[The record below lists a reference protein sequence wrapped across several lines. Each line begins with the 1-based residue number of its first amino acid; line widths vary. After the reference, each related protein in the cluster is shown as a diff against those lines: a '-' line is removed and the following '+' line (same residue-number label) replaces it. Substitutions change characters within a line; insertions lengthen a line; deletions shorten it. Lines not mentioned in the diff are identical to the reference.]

1 VFAAWGRFV
10 HRHRWFVLALSV
22 LSLAP
27 SVWLIARGATFDNN
41 PLPSFTESGRAIA
54 LIERE
59 LPRKPPSFGLILGS
73 ASLRAED
80 PAFRDAVTRT
90 LAPLRNDARV
100 ARVVTPFDGAGRNRQ
115 HVSRDGHRI
124 LATVELTSGPSEFAA
139 LNLGQGESG
148 AYAELRALVRSDA
161 LEVVPVGT
169 MALNHDFTE
178 TATRAIARAERV
190 LWPVVPLLLVLVFGS
205 VIAAALPLG
214 VGVLGVA
221 AGMAATLA
229 LSRVAPVSVYAVN
242 VVSMVGFSVAV
253 DYSLF
258 VISRFRDELR
268 GRPGAEALART
279 METAGRAV
287 LFSGLTVAI
296 GLLGMLCLRLPS
308 LASMGLAGTV
318 VVLLAVAFALTFL
331 PALLAILG
339 PRVDALRPPFLN
351 PEQSERSRRAWRWLA
366 AAVMAHP
373 WRVLIPVV
381 AGLVLV
387 GSPFLRLR
395 LGGSDASVLPA
406 SAESRRGEEL
416 RRREF
421 AAGEANQ
428 LAVALHD
435 SRGRIRSAESV
446 GRAHDFSL
454 WLASLPNV
462 SRVDGPVSIDPR
474 ITRAQYQEIFA
485 TPRELLPPS
494 LREALAQTASDRLM
508 LLVVST
514 PLRAGAQEAH
524 ALVRTIRAAHP
535 PAAHPPVDGEV
546 LVTGQTALDLDSADV
561 IARNAPV
568 AVAVI
573 VVATYVVLFMLLGSL
588 LLPLK
593 AVVMNVLSI
602 SASYGALVWIFQDGY
617 LGGWLG
623 FTPGPIETSTPIIM
637 FCVMF
642 GLSMDYEVLLLS
654 RVREEYDRTGDN
666 AQSVAFALER
676 TGRLI
681 TGAALI
687 MAAVFFAFGTADM
700 VPIQAIGIGMGIAV
714 VVDATVVRALLVPA
728 TMRLMG
734 EWNWWAPAPLARLHR
749 RLKLGD
755 AR

>member
-1 VFAAWGRFV
+1 VLAGWGRLV
-10 HRHRWFVLALSV
+10 HRYRWPVLVLSV

-27 SVWLIARGATFDNN
+27 SAWLIVRGGEFENN
-41 PLPSFTESGRAIA
+41 PLPRSTESGRAVA

-59 LPRKPPSFGLILGS
+59 LPKKPPSFGLILGS
-73 ASLRAED
+73 ATLRAAD
-80 PAFRDAVTRT
+80 PAFREAVERA
-90 LAPLRNDARV
+90 LAPLRADARV
-100 ARVVTPFDGAGRNRQ
+100 ARVASPYAGAAPAPQ

-124 LATVELTSGPSEFAA
+124 LVTVELKGGPSEFAA
-139 LNLGQGESG
+139 LNLGQSESG
-148 AYAELRALVRSDA
+148 AYAELRAKVRSDV
-161 LEVVPVGT
+161 LEVVPVGA

-178 TATRAIARAERV
+178 TATRAIRRAERV
-190 LWPVVPLLLVLVFGS
+190 IWPVVPVLLVLVFGS
-205 VIAAALPLG
+205 VIAALLPLG

-229 LSRVAPVSVYAVN
+229 ISRVAPVSVYAVN
-242 VVSMVGFSVAV
+242 VVSMIGFSVAV

-258 VISRFRDELR
+258 IISRFRDELR
-268 GRPGAEALART
+268 RAPGPEALART
-279 METAGRAV
+279 MATAGRAV

-296 GLLGMLCLRLPS
+296 GLLGMFCLRLQS
-308 LASMGLAGTV
+308 LASMGMAGTA
-318 VVLLAVAFALTFL
+318 VVLLAVLFALTFL

-339 PRVDALRPPFLN
+339 RRVDALRVPFLS
-351 PEQSERSRRAWRWLA
+351 PEQSERSRRAWRRLA
-366 AAVMAHP
+366 TAVMAHP

-381 AGLVLV
+381 AGLLLV

-395 LGGSDASVLPA
+395 LGASDASVLPA
-406 SAESRRGEEL
+406 AAESRRGEEL
-416 RRREF
+416 HRREF
-421 AAGEANQ
+421 VAGEANHVV
-428 LAVALHD
+428 VALHD
-435 SRGRIRSAESV
+435 PRGRARTAEAV
-446 GRAHDFSL
+446 GRAYDL
-454 WLASLPNV
+454 ARWLAALPNV
-462 SRVDGPVSIDPR
+462 SRVDGPVSLDPA
-474 ITRAQYQEIFA
+474 ITREQYQRIFRA
-485 TPRELLPPS
+485 RPETLPLPM
-494 LREALAQTASDRLM
+494 REALGQGASDRLM

-514 PLRAGAQEAH
+514 PLRPGVPEAH
-524 ALVRTIRAAHP
+524 DLVRTIRASHP
-535 PAAHPPVDGEV
+535 SVMGEV
-546 LVTGQTALDLDSADV
+546 LVTGQTALDLDFADA

-573 VVATYVVLFMLLGSL
+573 LAATYVVLFLLLGSL

-602 SASYGALVWIFQDGY
+602 SASYGALVWIFQDGH
-617 LGGWLG
+617 LGRWLG

-654 RVREEYDRTGDN
+654 RVREEYDRTDDN
-666 AQSVAFALER
+666 ARAVARALER

-681 TGAALI
+681 TGAAAI
-687 MAAVFFAFGTADM
+687 MAAVFFSFGASDM

-749 RLKLGD
+749 RLGLGD